1 MSILQILLGLVLLV
15 LGGDLLVRWASKLA
29 LSWGIP
35 SLVVG
40 LTVVAFGT
48 SAPELAVSLAAAWN
62 GNAELAMGNVVGS
75 NIFNVLFIL
84 GLSAIVAPLV
94 VNRRLVKRELPIM
107 LGSTLLVVFMGMDG
121 GIRRIEGLILISG
134 LVIFTTWL
142 IRSGR
147 REVAASGAKDAVH
160 VSANV
165 PLLLAGIAVSLVL
178 LVVGSRLLVAGA
190 VSIAHAFGVSE
201 WIIGLTIVA
210 AGTSLPEVA
219 ASVAATLRGE
229 RDIAIGNVV
238 GSNIF
243 NILCVLG
250 ASAMLSPNSLPVS
263 DTAMSFDLPIMV
275 AVSLLCVPVFLTSSK
290 ISRLEGLLFLGLYGG
305 YTFLLVASSSGA
317 GPSRL
322 NMLTGF
328 LIAIGAVL
336 AWEYFSHRRS
346 LKP

>member
-1 MSILQILLGLVLLV
+1 MPIPTERVVSLRAIDPGLFPP
-15 LGGDLLVRWASKLA
+15 G
-29 LSWGIP
+29 
-35 SLVVG
+35 
-40 LTVVAFGT
+40 FGT

-62 GNAELAMGNVVGS
+62 GNAELAM
-75 NIFNVLFIL
+75 
-84 GLSAIVAPLV
+84 
-94 VNRRLVKRELPIM
+94 
-107 LGSTLLVVFMGMDG
+107 
-121 GIRRIEGLILISG
+121 
-134 LVIFTTWL
+134 
-142 IRSGR
+142 
-147 REVAASGAKDAVH
+147 
-160 VSANV
+160 
-165 PLLLAGIAVSLVL
+165 
-178 LVVGSRLLVAGA
+178 
-190 VSIAHAFGVSE
+190 
-201 WIIGLTIVA
+201 
-210 AGTSLPEVA
+210 
-219 ASVAATLRGE
+219 
-229 RDIAIGNVV
+229 GNVV